1 MNSKLIYKSK
11 LTGLQMQKTKLERL
25 RTHSTIENL
34 QEKCATLE
42 MKLQDQE
49 NRGWSNDL
57 GLISF
62 HEKAEIC
69 VIF

>member
-11 LTGLQMQKTKLERL
+11 LTGLKMKKTELERL
-25 RTHSTIENL
+25 RTHSTIKNL

-42 MKLQDQE
+42 MKVEDQE
-49 NRGWSNDL
+49 NRGWRSDL
-57 GLISF
+57 GLVSF

-69 VIF
+69 VLF